1 MGVAI
6 KSHVKI
12 IFWLIHREKTILSS
26 FDQIK
31 VKGKGR
37 PQEDT
42 CSTLQNS
49 RGDKSKGETMLI
61 SVHIPKPDEENKQ
74 MLVISQLQ

>member
-26 FDQIK
+26 FDEIK
-31 VKGKGR
+31 VKGKRR

-42 CSTLQNS
+42 CSTLQN
-49 RGDKSKGETMLI
+49 KGETMLI
-61 SVHIPKPDEENKQ
+61 SVRIPQPDEENKQ

>member
-1 MGVAI
+1 M
-6 KSHVKI
+6 
-12 IFWLIHREKTILSS
+12 
-26 FDQIK
+26 K

-49 RGDKSKGETMLI
+49 RGDQSKGETMLI
-61 SVHIPKPDEENKQ
+61 SVRIPQPDEENKQ
-74 MLVISQLQ
+74 MPVISQLQ